1 MAKVKGKIHLCNT
14 LDFRGNFTNI
24 QGFEGKD
31 IFQRYNSLKNI
42 IEKEVDEEF
51 QHFLSEPVLSMDKA
65 DVEWH
70 CVNYSDTPTNILA
83 LDSFESSTYL
93 EIKER
98 TLNHF
103 NSVILSLEKNGK
115 QSESDL
121 LRDAIKFIDDKFIFC
136 FDNKVVLGVWGMS
149 LRKNATNYFGL
160 VAKSHGVKNNIRFDL
175 GDNAENRT
183 EKVLKK
189 TKGYVIQSTDIPDV
203 KPLEGFTFLGWNQDP
218 NNYAVLSDVTF
229 VAQYEKIQAPITPI
243 SNHVVKFIIG
253 EESSNAGVVE
263 LNKSA
268 GDTISI
274 SDIPKVEVRE
284 GYEFVG
290 WNNSPYD
297 HEVNADTSFTAQF
310 SEKKVVDPI
319 TRDQL
324 PWYLRL
330 WNWLK
335 KLLFGK
341 GCLRW
346 LLWLLLLLLIIFLV
360 MWLLRSC
367 GNGDHT
373 VSNPIPDP
381 INDKP
386 FVREDPRSGR
396 GGIYNPG
403 APYTPDPTPPEYRDV
418 LPPNEGVMPPIDT
431 TKFVRNPGAP
441 VVVGN
446 RINIL
451 MENEDKS
458 IMDLAKKFKEKY
470 PDASYTVVYYDD
482 VVKRMQ
488 IELPEQDR
496 LKIKEEIPRVF
507 APEYTL
513 FVFDEALFESSYAP
527 NDPAFREGDKSWYLK
542 TIKAEESW
550 DLTTGN
556 DKLTIAIVDNG
567 FNTQHPEFKGKI
579 VMPYNVWK
587 HSNEVFAQVEDHG
600 THVAGT
606 ALALMDNSEGLCG
619 IAPKCAFMPIQVA
632 NENDVMTTT
641 SILDGVLYALY
652 QGADV
657 INISL
662 GSVFDENMPENVQLD
677 LQENHFKEEERLWS
691 EIMKIADKH
700 KATIVLAAG
709 NDNMLAG
716 LDAFHRPKNFIV
728 VSALDKEGGL
738 VNKAEFSN
746 YGQYS
751 TISAPGVDIF
761 SSFGASG
768 YEYMSGTSMAAPVV
782 TGAVA
787 LLKSIN
793 KDLTSEEIICIL
805 QGTGLPVGGN
815 IGNLIQL
822 SEALKK
828 VQSGQYENCK
838 GRVQPETPSSGDVQF
853 LLKWNNYNDLDL
865 SCLDPQGHL
874 IWYKNRLVPSGGLL
888 EIDMNVNPSQSK
900 EPIENI
906 FWPTGSAPKGKYQVY
921 IHCFQQH
928 EQSIGATTYN
938 LLVHYGNTTQ
948 NLTGEIRAEEGKKL
962 IYTFDYK

>member
-1 MAKVKGKIHLCNT
+1 M
-14 LDFRGNFTNI
+14 
-24 QGFEGKD
+24 
-31 IFQRYNSLKNI
+31 
-42 IEKEVDEEF
+42 
-51 QHFLSEPVLSMDKA
+51 
-65 DVEWH
+65 
-70 CVNYSDTPTNILA
+70 
-83 LDSFESSTYL
+83 
-93 EIKER
+93 
-98 TLNHF
+98 
-103 NSVILSLEKNGK
+103 
-115 QSESDL
+115 
-121 LRDAIKFIDDKFIFC
+121 
-136 FDNKVVLGVWGMS
+136 
-149 LRKNATNYFGL
+149 
-160 VAKSHGVKNNIRFDL
+160 
-175 GDNAENRT
+175 
-183 EKVLKK
+183 
-189 TKGYVIQSTDIPDV
+189 
-203 KPLEGFTFLGWNQDP
+203 
-218 NNYAVLSDVTF
+218 
-229 VAQYEKIQAPITPI
+229 
-243 SNHVVKFIIG
+243 
-253 EESSNAGVVE
+253 
-263 LNKSA
+263 
-268 GDTISI
+268 
-274 SDIPKVEVRE
+274 
-284 GYEFVG
+284 
-290 WNNSPYD
+290 
-297 HEVNADTSFTAQF
+297 
-310 SEKKVVDPI
+310 
-319 TRDQL
+319 
-324 PWYLRL
+324 
-330 WNWLK
+330 
-335 KLLFGK
+335 
-341 GCLRW
+341 
-346 LLWLLLLLLIIFLV
+346 
-360 MWLLRSC
+360 
-367 GNGDHT
+367 
-373 VSNPIPDP
+373 
-381 INDKP
+381 
-386 FVREDPRSGR
+386 
-396 GGIYNPG
+396 
-403 APYTPDPTPPEYRDV
+403 
-418 LPPNEGVMPPIDT
+418 
-431 TKFVRNPGAP
+431 
-441 VVVGN
+441 
-446 RINIL
+446 
-451 MENEDKS
+451 
-458 IMDLAKKFKEKY
+458 
-470 PDASYTVVYYDD
+470 
-482 VVKRMQ
+482 
-488 IELPEQDR
+488 
-496 LKIKEEIPRVF
+496 
-507 APEYTL
+507 
-513 FVFDEALFESSYAP
+513 
-527 NDPAFREGDKSWYLK
+527 K

-550 DLTTGN
+550 DLTKGSN
-556 DKLTIAIVDNG
+556 KLTIAIVDNG
-567 FNTQHPEFKGKI
+567 FNAQHPEFKNKI
-579 VMPYNVWK
+579 VMPYNVWT
-587 HSNEVFAQVEDHG
+587 HSNVIFAQEEDHG

-619 IAPKCAFMPIQVA
+619 IAPNCAFMPIQVA

-928 EQSIGATTYN
+928 DQSIGSTPYN
-938 LLVHYGNTTQ
+938 LLVHYGNTNQTF
-948 NLTGEIRAEEGKKL
+948 TGEIKPEEGRKL